1 MMPSANFARLVRFLQ
16 DDLSISQDSMAI
28 ALRQMESDPGPLPM
42 ILWQYGLV
50 TIDQLEKIYDWLETV

>member
-16 DDLSISQDSMAI
+16 EDLSISKDSMSI